1 MIVAKAPEFKVAI
14 ESDKITI
21 SGIIEVSDAGL
32 ANWLKRLSEP
42 QKRNEVLKALRLGGW
57 ALQLDDKAVFLSRM
71 EKELDLRL
79 SELRLLEKD
88 RDIELAGSASKGA
101 KAETDILSVFKSLA
115 RKFDFKD
122 EVLSTGND
130 SHGKVRRVDG
140 SPAKLGDGLIVL
152 NGDGPNIVIESKVDK
167 DSNYFEQRD
176 AAPHTYAVKHVRTQ
190 SLGGQANRSAEWTI
204 FVADKKS
211 AAAGKLK
218 QKALDIDYADRFI
231 LVKVDQE
238 LDDWAALEPAYL
250 MARAF
255 TLGSTWPDVQQS
267 HLRSVSKLLLG
278 TVSEISSYGS
288 QLGQLKSAAESITS
302 TAEDLLGGFD
312 RYKGQLE
319 KISQYLLAVMT
330 GEPESALDLKIR
342 QINLLT
348 ENLGIHSL
356 QLEKND

>member
-1 MIVAKAPEFKVAI
+1 MPKATDFKVTI
-14 ESDKITI
+14 VSDTITI
-21 SGIIEVSDAGL
+21 SGSVELYDAGL
-32 ANWLKRLSEP
+32 ANWLKKLSEP
-42 QKRNEVLKALRLGGW
+42 KKREEILKALRLGGW
-57 ALQLDDKAVFLSRM
+57 ALQLDDKAAFLSRM
-71 EKELDLRL
+71 EKELNLRL

-88 RDIELAGSASKGA
+88 RDIELAGSATKGA
-101 KAETDILSVFKSLA
+101 KAERDVLSVFKSLA
-115 RKFDFKD
+115 KKFDFSD

-130 SHGKVRRVDG
+130 SHGEVRRVDG

-152 NGDGPNIVIESKVDK
+152 NGQGPNIVIESKVAK
-167 DSNYFEQRD
+167 TSNYFEQKD
-176 AAPHTYAVKHVRTQ
+176 PSPGTYAVEHVRTQ
-190 SLGGQANRSAEWTI
+190 SLGGQANRAAEWTI
-204 FVADKKS
+204 FVADKNS

-218 QKALDIDYADRFI
+218 QKSLDIDYADRFI

-238 LDDWAALEPAYL
+238 LDEWAALEPAYL

-278 TVSEISSYGS
+278 TVSEISNHGN
-288 QLGQLKSAAESITS
+288 QLRQLKSAAETITS
-302 TAEDLLGGFD
+302 TADLLIDSFD
-312 RYKGQLE
+312 GHKVQLE

-330 GEPESALDLKIR
+330 GEPDSALDLKIR